1 MLTGAHPV
9 GGAIRDRWAQTGWEG
24 GPLGYP
30 TSDEIWVGHNNE
42 GRMNRFERG
51 VIYWSPTT
59 GAHSVRGDILEQWS
73 LAGYE
78 KRLYGYPTNEGV
90 DDGTGWFTQ
99 QFSNGSAA
107 GEISVPVSPPPV
119 DYIQFDTRE
128 EALAYFES
136 LQNGQSAPDLPQP
149 ERLSPMGLNL
159 GPCEL
164 KPNWI
169 HWRTKSG
176 PGKGYGVVGFKPTTE
191 CETPV
196 SSITHETEL
205 KYQYYG
211 WWYTTSG
218 IVDVESSTGA
228 STSYLESKN
237 VAHACTGEVETW
249 FWGVVTGRISYMGK
263 NYWAVVYPPK
273 KRLNCKV

>member
-164 KPNWI
+164 K
-169 HWRTKSG
+169 RLF
-176 PGKGYGVVGFKPTTE
+176 V
-191 CETPV
+191 V
-196 SSITHETEL
+196 SSGIDA
-205 KYQYYG
+205 G
-211 WWYTTSG
+211 WVCSAGSG
-218 IVDVESSTGA
+218 GCRPTVPGAVDSRDCGIRTQSVRRA
-228 STSYLESKN
+228 
-237 VAHACTGEVETW
+237 
-249 FWGVVTGRISYMGK
+249 
-263 NYWAVVYPPK
+263 
-273 KRLNCKV
+273 

>member
-1 MLTGAHPV
+1 M
-9 GGAIRDRWAQTGWEG
+9 
-24 GPLGYP
+24 
-30 TSDEIWVGHNNE
+30 
-42 GRMNRFERG
+42 
-51 VIYWSPTT
+51 
-59 GAHSVRGDILEQWS
+59 
-73 LAGYE
+73 
-78 KRLYGYPTNEGV
+78 
-90 DDGTGWFTQ
+90 
-99 QFSNGSAA
+99 
-107 GEISVPVSPPPV
+107 
-119 DYIQFDTRE
+119 
-128 EALAYFES
+128 
-136 LQNGQSAPDLPQP
+136 
-149 ERLSPMGLNL
+149 
-159 GPCEL
+159 
-164 KPNWI
+164 
-169 HWRTKSG
+169 
-176 PGKGYGVVGFKPTTE
+176 VGFKPTTE